1 MRWHLAVLGCL
12 TILAAITTARAGCDC
27 QVAVCRSDQEE
38 TSWIFRP
45 SYFSHDPDTGQRVA
59 QYEPERTSYY
69 RDDPTYM
76 ESGYRHYEYEIY
88 GPGGAADHLHVV
100 QTWGLGDLIRPY
112 GEWEYPYRAGATPY
126 GPWGNPQGPW
136 TLPFDSWVNPYG
148 LLQHMQGPGW
158 GPGPYRPGPGPGTAV
173 PYGGMPGYGAAN
185 GPGYGS
191 GSGYG
196 GGMGYGAG
204 YGHGGV
210 TIPATPPNPG
220 LGNY

>member
-1 MRWHLAVLGCL
+1 MKWHLAVVVFVTSLGA
-12 TILAAITTARAGCDC
+12 IAAARAGCDC
-27 QVAVCRSDQEE
+27 PAVFCSDQEE

-45 SYFSHDPDTGQRVA
+45 SYFSHDLDSNQRVA
-59 QYEPERTSYY
+59 QYEPERTTYY

-76 ESGYRHYEYEIY
+76 ESGYRHYEYEIH

-126 GPWGNPQGPW
+126 GPWGNSQGPW

-148 LLQHMQGPGW
+148 LLQQMQNPGW
-158 GPGPYRPGPGPGTAV
+158 GPGPYRAGPGAGSAM
-173 PYGGMPGYGAAN
+173 PYGGMPGYGASN
-185 GPGYGS
+185 GP
-191 GSGYG
+191 GYG

-204 YGHGGV
+204 SGHGGV